1 MILLK
6 YAKRDSAVFLAHL
19 NVLRHLERT
28 LRRAEI
34 PVKMSAGFHPH
45 MNIFMANPLGLGLAS
60 NCEYVAI
67 DTDMSA
73 SEVLRRYNAHCIPG
87 LEASACWSVTRNPN
101 VAAAILSATYVAR
114 VEGISAHREALAAF
128 FAQRPLILSYHKNG
142 KDVTTDITDRTY
154 GYAVIGDTLS
164 VTVGS
169 GTKNVR
175 PDKLASALK
184 DYLGI
189 SQEIDFIK
197 TETFVAGDGCF
208 ENTDAW
214 ITANFCEVTHA

>member
-6 YAKRDSAVFLAHL
+6 YAKRDTAVFLAHL

-34 PVKMSAGFHPH
+34 PVKKSAGFHPH

-67 DTDMSA
+67 DTDMDA
-73 SEVLRRYNAHCIPG
+73 SEVLARYNENCLPG
-87 LEASACWSVTRNPN
+87 LEASACWNVIKNPN
-101 VAAAILSATYVAR
+101 VAAACIAASYVATYQSIA
-114 VEGISAHREALAAF
+114 SYKEALTAF
-128 FAQRPLILSYHKNG
+128 FARRPLTLTYPKNG
-142 KDVTTDITDRTY
+142 KEVTVDITDRTY
-154 GYAVIGDTLS
+154 GFTVIGDSIS
-164 VTVGS
+164 VMLGS

-175 PDKLASALK
+175 PDKLAQALK
-184 DYLGI
+184 EELGLTG
-189 SQEIDFIK
+189 ELDFIK

-214 ITANFCEVTHA
+214 ITANFSEVTHA